1 MSNGLWKGNFL
12 LNFSFTF
19 SLATILSELGR
30 FDEAFAIVRDLEK
43 KIQNGSLAPQLMT
56 RHDHLLGR
64 ILFNQGEY
72 AKAEE
77 YFQKVLKDGE
87 PNNARIRAS
96 ALLRL
101 GMIHDV
107 RGWRKQAEDYYC
119 KALEVE
125 GGELSAQVDARQFLK
140 TAYLPLQKNL

>member
-1 MSNGLWKGNFL
+1 M
-12 LNFSFTF
+12 
-19 SLATILSELGR
+19 I
-30 FDEAFAIVRDLEK
+30 
-43 KIQNGSLAPQLMT
+43 
-56 RHDHLLGR
+56 HLLGR